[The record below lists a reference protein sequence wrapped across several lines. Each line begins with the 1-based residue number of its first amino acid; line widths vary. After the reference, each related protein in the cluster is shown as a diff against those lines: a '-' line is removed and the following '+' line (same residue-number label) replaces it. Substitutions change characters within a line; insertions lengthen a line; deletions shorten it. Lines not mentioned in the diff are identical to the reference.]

1 MPVVCF
7 VTCLAWPNISES
19 DSLVARALESRGVA
33 VSAVAWNQPEARFDG
48 FDAVIFRSS
57 WDYHHAP
64 EAYLAW
70 LARWE
75 AEGVRF
81 WNPPALIR

>member
-19 DSLVARALESRGVA
+19 DGLVARALEGQGVA
-33 VSAVAWNQPEARFDG
+33 VSALAWNRPGARFDG
-48 FDAVIFRSS
+48 FDAVIFRAS

-70 LARWE
+70 VVEPKA
-75 AEGVRF
+75 
-81 WNPPALIR
+81 